1 MYYPSC
7 QSIVKLRRKKNFII
21 PLKKEI
27 DFWASPQ
34 AVYKNEPF
42 LLESCRSNQKTGRFS
57 FIGVNPFLTFKAK
70 GHNVRIEENGRV
82 FRKKAEPI
90 EELRVLFSKYKSL
103 RLPGISAFTG
113 GAVGYFS
120 YECRHLFEN
129 LPKKA
134 YDVIFID
141 DASAV
146 VSYGPWGELAVVDLK
161 QNIVN
166 KPFKVGESA
175 EAMCKTSD
183 GKILVIDSEKNKVI
197 LTDLKTQ
204 KIIKTYP
211 VKGKP
216 AQMRWLVPDLK
227 IEIADAEG
235 KTISAFKLTQ
245 QTDKKGK

>member
-1 MYYPSC
+1 MNRLM
-7 QSIVKLRRKKNFII
+7 SIFILLILCMVFISVI
-21 PLKKEI
+21 PAAAEEEKTKQQPPKQVFI
-27 DFWASPQ
+27 PCHPPQ
-34 AVYKNEPF
+34 ADYSQDGKLFVNANQDIPMLV
-42 LLESCRSNQKTGRFS
+42 LLEMGTEQKNTQ
-57 FIGVNPFLTFKAK
+57 IK
-70 GHNVRIEENGRV
+70 
-82 FRKKAEPI
+82 
-90 EELRVLFSKYKSL
+90 
-103 RLPGISAFTG
+103 
-113 GAVGYFS
+113 
-120 YECRHLFEN
+120 

-134 YDVIFID
+134 HDVIFID

-146 VSYGPWGELAVVDLK
+146 VSYGPWGELAIVDLK

-166 KPFKVGESA
+166 KPFKIGESA